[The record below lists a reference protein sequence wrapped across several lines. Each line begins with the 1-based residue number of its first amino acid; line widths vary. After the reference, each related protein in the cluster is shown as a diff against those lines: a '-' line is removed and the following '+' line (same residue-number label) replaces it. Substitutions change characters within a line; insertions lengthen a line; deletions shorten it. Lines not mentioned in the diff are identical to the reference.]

1 MKKIYF
7 LLLTLVLLFVGC
19 KGQTLYTPDFT
30 LADGFTLE
38 KDRISATLIGSGD
51 LAVSDFLQTREE
63 ILIFADTAG
72 DRYVKGTDAL
82 IPLNVGENRMV
93 IRFLK
98 DGMEKEYDLHITCI
112 AIRSFEI
119 ELLKPEKT
127 YHVGE
132 IFDRSTI
139 KVTAQT
145 EDGKAITVT
154 DYEPEYEF
162 SSLGKSTVG
171 IELDGYYESFSV
183 MVTEEYTPTLDET
196 LSADGVRYEL
206 HENVAILID
215 GTDKEGFFA
224 VPRTVFFEGKAYPLT
239 EIAPRAF
246 ENAPLTGIQIPNG
259 VQRIAD
265 EAFSSCR
272 SLEWVELPENMTAIG
287 TYAFADCKALRA
299 IEISEGIQTI
309 EDGMFR
315 GCEALAVAV
324 LPETLTEIGSRAFA
338 GCTSLSQI
346 DLPQSLRVI
355 GEAAF
360 ENGKALQQIVIGSL
374 EALGDRAF
382 FGCES
387 LAVFAAGD
395 IRNLG
400 ADILP
405 EKSGLTVYMRA
416 GSMLLIEAERVGA
429 HAVFM
434 KNGDHEIVALP
445 TEFAIEDEY
454 PYEETQILHLDGG
467 KMEWLSN
474 YEILYPK
481 DACGYLSATLKA
493 EDFEHTFEIFVVY
506 TEDLALDTDT
516 RGIRY
521 DLDPATGKATLVYV
535 PEWLKPSKIYRPEKE
550 GLCLI
555 PTTLWREDSMYVVV
569 AVEEGVFDSVQ
580 NVTEIFSPI
589 LTPQEKN

>member
-1 MKKIYF
+1 
-7 LLLTLVLLFVGC
+7 
-19 KGQTLYTPDFT
+19 
-30 LADGFTLE
+30 
-38 KDRISATLIGSGD
+38 
-51 LAVSDFLQTREE
+51 
-63 ILIFADTAG
+63 
-72 DRYVKGTDAL
+72 
-82 IPLNVGENRMV
+82 
-93 IRFLK
+93 
-98 DGMEKEYDLHITCI
+98 
-112 AIRSFEI
+112 
-119 ELLKPEKT
+119 
-127 YHVGE
+127 
-132 IFDRSTI
+132 
-139 KVTAQT
+139 
-145 EDGKAITVT
+145 
-154 DYEPEYEF
+154 
-162 SSLGKSTVG
+162 
-171 IELDGYYESFSV
+171 
-183 MVTEEYTPTLDET
+183 
-196 LSADGVRYEL
+196 
-206 HENVAILID
+206 
-215 GTDKEGFFA
+215 
-224 VPRTVFFEGKAYPLT
+224 
-239 EIAPRAF
+239 
-246 ENAPLTGIQIPNG
+246 
-259 VQRIAD
+259 
-265 EAFSSCR
+265 
-272 SLEWVELPENMTAIG
+272 MTAIG

-299 IEISEGIQTI
+299 IEIPEGIQTI

-315 GCEALAVAV
+315 SCEALAVAV

-395 IRNLG
+395 IQNLG
-400 ADILP
+400 SDILP

-416 GSMLLIEAERVGA
+416 GSMLLIETERVGA

-434 KNGDHEIVALP
+434 KNGEHEIVALP

-506 TEDLALDTDT
+506 TEDLAFDTDT

-555 PTTLWREDSMYVVV
+555 PTTLWREDGMYVVV